1 MISYEKYS
9 MREKESYM
17 SESSLKYDVGD
28 KLSMIE
34 YVNGEYEKWQEI
46 YEIPFK
52 DEFNV
57 RLLLQVRWDILH
69 TQPEHTKTKLDL
81 IRMAED
87 LRRSMRLEKK
97 PQPIHKIMYV
107 DILRT
112 EGDKPIRMVI
122 YYDDKMTILQYKDFK
137 IDDYANMIQ
146 GMLNEN
152 EIATVYIDANGI
164 GMYIYD
170 CLLGCKNIDV
180 QKLKIMPNINL

>member
-87 LRRSMRLEKK
+87 LRRSMRIEKK
-97 PQPIHKIMYV
+97 PQLIHKIMYV

-137 IDDYANMIQ
+137 IDDYANMIDRKS
-146 GMLNEN
+146 
-152 EIATVYIDANGI
+152 V
-164 GMYIYD
+164 
-170 CLLGCKNIDV
+170 V
-180 QKLKIMPNINL
+180 